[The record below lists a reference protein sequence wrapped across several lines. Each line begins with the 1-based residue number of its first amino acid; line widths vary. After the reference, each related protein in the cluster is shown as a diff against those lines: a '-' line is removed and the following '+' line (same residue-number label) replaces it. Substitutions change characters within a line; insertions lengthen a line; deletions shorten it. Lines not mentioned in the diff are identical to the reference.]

1 MTERPPADETRPY
14 GAAPAP
20 WPPAPAPWPPAP
32 PTVVDPASHQHP
44 YASPPP
50 YPPPYPPPPQPSA
63 GGTADIVASVVLLVV
78 GLLAGIVASAT
89 AFVLQ
94 VLQIGCE
101 PGDACSEGVQDGVA
115 IAIAGPWLVYLPL
128 GAVAILLM
136 ARQRPSWWASTLAV
150 VGASVVWV
158 YGSWVAFDSA
168 TW

>member
-1 MTERPPADETRPY
+1 MTERPPEHETRPY
-14 GAAPAP
+14 VAPPPTLVDPAP
-20 WPPAPAPWPPAP
+20 RQGAPYPYPAP
-32 PTVVDPASHQHP
+32 P
-44 YASPPP
+44 PPP
-50 YPPPYPPPPQPSA
+50 TTGATRTA
-63 GGTADIVASVVLLVV
+63 GAADIAVSIVLLVV
-78 GLLAGIVASAT
+78 GLLAGLVASAT

-136 ARQRPSWWASTLAV
+136 ARQRPSWWAATLAV
-150 VGASVVWV
+150 LGATVVWV
-158 YGSWVAFDSA
+158 FGCWVAFDSA